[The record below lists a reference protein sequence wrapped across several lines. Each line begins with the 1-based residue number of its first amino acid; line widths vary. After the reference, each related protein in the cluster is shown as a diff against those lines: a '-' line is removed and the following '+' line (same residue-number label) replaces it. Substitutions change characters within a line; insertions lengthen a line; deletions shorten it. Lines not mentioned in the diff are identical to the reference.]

1 VIRLRSK
8 LPHPPGRPPSPKLR
22 RTRRR
27 AGRQGKTLYVYA
39 LTAAGGGRV
48 SVRGIAGESLRM
60 LREGSVAAIVG
71 EVPRPPRPTPDNLR
85 RYDAVMQRLAA
96 RFPSLLPA
104 RFSTSFDDTAELSFV
119 LRSRQDSLRRS
130 LAHVRGRVQ
139 MTVRIVEASGA
150 GATGASGAG
159 AASGAGKGSGAG
171 KASAGAS
178 VPAALAL
185 PVPLPLPALLAPPAP
200 PASLAPTGS
209 DYLRARAAA
218 AAREREV
225 AGFEPIRSAV
235 RRWIRDE
242 RVEKHARI
250 ASVYHLIPRAS
261 VGPYRSAA
269 SRAASATGTHSVI
282 SGPWPP
288 YAFASW

>member
-1 VIRLRSK
+1 MR
-8 LPHPPGRPPSPKLR
+8 
-22 RTRRR
+22 
-27 AGRQGKTLYVYA
+27 
-39 LTAAGGGRV
+39 
-48 SVRGIAGESLRM
+48 
-60 LREGSVAAIVG
+60 
-71 EVPRPPRPTPDNLR
+71 
-85 RYDAVMQRLAA
+85 RLAA

-119 LRSRQDSLRRS
+119 LRSRQDSLRRA

-139 MTVRIVEASGA
+139 MTVRIIEAAGAGEAGA
-150 GATGASGAG
+150 GAKIPDIVGRVPRSGPGVTGA
-159 AASGAGKGSGAG
+159 
-171 KASAGAS
+171 
-178 VPAALAL
+178 
-185 PVPLPLPALLAPPAP
+185 
-200 PASLAPTGS
+200 

-218 AAREREV
+218 AARERDV

-261 VGPYRSAA
+261 AERYRSAA
-269 SRAASATGTHSVI
+269 SDAAAAAGTHSVI
-282 SGPWPP
+282 SGPWAP

>member
-1 VIRLRSK
+1 
-8 LPHPPGRPPSPKLR
+8 
-22 RTRRR
+22 
-27 AGRQGKTLYVYA
+27 
-39 LTAAGGGRV
+39 
-48 SVRGIAGESLRM
+48 M

-71 EVPRPPRPTPDNLR
+71 ELPRPAHPTPDNIR
-85 RYDAVMQRLAA
+85 RYDAVMQRLTA
-96 RFPSLLPA
+96 RFSSLLPA

-119 LRSRQDSLRRS
+119 LRSRQDSLRRA

-139 MTVRIVEASGA
+139 MTVRIVEAGGA
-150 GATGASGAG
+150 GGARGATGAGG
-159 AASGAGKGSGAG
+159 AAGGKIPDSVGRVPRSGPG
-171 KASAGAS
+171 
-178 VPAALAL
+178 V
-185 PVPLPLPALLAPPAP
+185 
-200 PASLAPTGS
+200 TGT
-209 DYLRARAAA
+209 DYLRTRAAA

-242 RVEKHARI
+242 RVEKQARI

-261 VGPYRSAA
+261 AESYRTAA
-269 SRAASATGTHSVI
+269 SRAAATTGTHSVI

>member
-1 VIRLRSK
+1 
-8 LPHPPGRPPSPKLR
+8 
-22 RTRRR
+22 
-27 AGRQGKTLYVYA
+27 
-39 LTAAGGGRV
+39 
-48 SVRGIAGESLRM
+48 M

-71 EVPRPPRPTPDNLR
+71 EVLRPPRPTPDNLR
-85 RYDAVMQRLAA
+85 RYDAVMRRLAA

-119 LRSRQDSLRRS
+119 LRSRQDSLRRA

-139 MTVRIVEASGA
+139 MTVRIIEAG
-150 GATGASGAG
+150 GAG
-159 AASGAGKGSGAG
+159 AAGAEE
-171 KASAGAS
+171 ASAGAKIPDIVGRAPRPS
-178 VPAALAL
+178 TLAQGARSD
-185 PVPLPLPALLAPPAP
+185 VEGRGGAGV
-200 PASLAPTGS
+200 TGA

-218 AAREREV
+218 AARERDV

-261 VGPYRSAA
+261 AERYRSAA
-269 SRAASATGTHSVI
+269 SDAAAAAGTHSVI
-282 SGPWPP
+282 SGPWAP